1 MNYITHYFANIPEQW
16 QWIIE
21 HPEKSWS
28 IVFNLILL
36 ETLLSVDNA
45 AVIATMVMDLPE
57 HQRPK
62 ALRYGILGAYI
73 FRGLALI
80 FATLLVSVWWLKP
93 LGGLYLLYLAIDY
106 FFKAKSN
113 TDDSDNA
120 ETNTN
125 AINDKWYYRMSNG
138 WLGQFWATVIA
149 VEVMDMAF
157 SIDNVFAAAAFTKN
171 IVLIWLGV
179 FIGILAMRF
188 VAQGF
193 VKLLEKFPFL
203 ESVAFMVIGV
213 LGLKLTLATLG
224 HLDFSKNNHWV
235 KWMESEHG
243 DMMFSIL
250 TALLFVLPV
259 ASSYFLNFPKRNR
272 LN

>member
-1 MNYITHYFANIPEQW
+1 MDYLANYFANIPEQW
-16 QWIIE
+16 QWITQN
-21 HPEKSWS
+21 PEKSWS
-28 IVFNLILL
+28 IIFNLILL

-57 HQRPK
+57 KERPR
-62 ALRYGILGAYI
+62 ALRYGILGAYF

-80 FATLLVSVWWLKP
+80 FATVLVSVWWLKP

-106 FFKAKSN
+106 FFKAKGSDDPSESN
-113 TDDSDNA
+113 T
-120 ETNTN
+120 T
-125 AINDKWYYRMSNG
+125 AINDKWYYKMSNG
-138 WLGQFWATVIA
+138 FLGQFWATVIA

-203 ESVAFMVIGV
+203 EGVAFAVIGV
-213 LGLKLTLATLG
+213 LGLKLSLATFS
-224 HLDFSKNNHWV
+224 HLEFSKNNALVH
-235 KWMESEHG
+235 WMESEQG
-243 DMMFSIL
+243 DMLFSLL
-250 TALLFVLPV
+250 TALMFVVPV
-259 ASSYFLNFPKRNR
+259 ASSYFFNIPKRN
-272 LN
+272 

>member
-1 MNYITHYFANIPEQW
+1 MNYITNYFANIPEQW

-57 HQRPK
+57 KQRPR
-62 ALRYGILGAYI
+62 ALRYGILGAYV

-80 FATLLVSVWWLKP
+80 FATLLVGVWWLKP

-106 FFKAKSN
+106 FFKAKKSDDN
-113 TDDSDNA
+113 SDDS
-120 ETNTN
+120 ETNATA
-125 AINDKWYYRMSNG
+125 AINDKWYYKMSNG

-203 ESVAFMVIGV
+203 EGVAFAVIGV
-213 LGLKLTLATLG
+213 LGLKLTLATFG
-224 HLDFSKNNHWV
+224 HLEFSKNQAWV
-235 KWMESEHG
+235 KFMESEHG
-243 DMMFSIL
+243 DMIFSLI
-250 TALLFVLPV
+250 TALMFVAPV
-259 ASSYFLNFPKRNR
+259 ASSYFLNFPKRTK
-272 LN
+272 

>member
-1 MNYITHYFANIPEQW
+1 
-16 QWIIE
+16 
-21 HPEKSWS
+21 
-28 IVFNLILL
+28 VF
-36 ETLLSVDNA
+36 
-45 AVIATMVMDLPE
+45 
-57 HQRPK
+57 
-62 ALRYGILGAYI
+62 G
-73 FRGLALI
+73 
-80 FATLLVSVWWLKP
+80 WLKP

-113 TDDSDNA
+113 SDDSDNA
-120 ETNTN
+120 ETNTS
-125 AINDKWYYRMSNG
+125 AINDKWYYKMSNG